1 MAAKSKLRE
10 TKVNTLY
17 GYDQGGTTWKRIKNW
32 VQIMCLMLAL
42 HKDNKLCMAIINK
55 CDIYL
60 LQNRELLLKDK
71 YKTA

>member
-17 GYDQGGTTWKRIKNW
+17 GYDQGGTTLKRIKNW

-42 HKDNKLCMAIINK
+42 HKDNILCMAISYK

-60 LQNRELLLKDK
+60 VHNRELLLIDK
-71 YKTA
+71 YKMA